1 MEEQI
6 FSQLESR
13 QPISHTIAN
22 QIEDAILSKKFPP
35 GSKLPSEAELCKQFG
50 VSRTSVREALRI
62 LNTHGLLSIE
72 KGKGV
77 FVLNFSSEN
86 VTNTMLK
93 FFEHRLEGDYA
104 YDLIHARQ
112 MIEPGI
118 AYYAAQNRT
127 EEDLVELKESIEG
140 IENNL
145 TGDYNLHTKYDLK
158 FHLDLAKASK
168 NNFMPLLLRPIQRLI
183 PKVKSNI
190 LLSVDDARKSAVI
203 YHQKIYDFV
212 EKKDAV
218 GARRMMAEH
227 LKIAEEHI
235 RKAFAEKE
243 Q

>member
-6 FSQLESR
+6 FSQLASR

-22 QIEDAILSKKFPP
+22 QIEDAILSKRFPP

-62 LNTHGLLSIE
+62 LNTHGLVSIE

-86 VTNTMLK
+86 VTNIMLK

-104 YDLIHARQ
+104 YDLVHARQ

-118 AYYAAQNRT
+118 AYFAAQNRT
-127 EEDLVELKESIEG
+127 EEDLTELRDAIDG
-140 IENNL
+140 ISNNV
-145 TGDYNLHTKYDLK
+145 TGDLSIHTKYDLK

-168 NNFMPLLLRPIQRLI
+168 NKFMPLLLRPLQRLI

-190 LLSVDDARKSAVI
+190 LSFVDDARKSALI
-203 YHQKIYDFV
+203 HHQIIYDFV
-212 EKKDAV
+212 EKNDSV
-218 GARRMMAEH
+218 GARRAMTEH

-235 RKAFAEKE
+235 SRAFKEKE
-243 Q
+243 L